1 MKTRMIASVI
11 GLMTLVGT
19 QSFASGKIA
28 CWSLYSKKGSKPILS
43 ATIVR
48 DDELADIVINQ
59 EGQPSTF
66 DTNGLQT
73 SAKGSEIT
81 TNRSPYK
88 GAQEFTLANGI
99 RLILPTNLSSESLAN
114 TTFKAGNTNDS
125 RQNGV
130 LDVAGPRYSSV
141 QGGDGYTRMHCISR

>member
-1 MKTRMIASVI
+1 MKTKMMASVI
-11 GLMTLVGT
+11 ALMTLASA
-19 QSFASGKIA
+19 QSFASGKLA
-28 CWSLYSKKGSKPILS
+28 CWDLYSKKGSKPVLS
-43 ATIVR
+43 ATILR
-48 DDELADIVINQ
+48 DDELTDIVINQ
-59 EGQPSTF
+59 DGQLSTF
-66 DTNGLQT
+66 DTKGLQK

-88 GAQEFTLANGI
+88 GAQEFSLADGI
-99 RLILPTNLSSESLAN
+99 RLILPANLSSESLAS

-130 LDVAGPRYSSV
+130 IDVVGSRYSSI